1 MRPAWSPRRA
11 TSILLRQVGAP
22 RTRARMRKLLIV
34 VALGLPSLARA
45 ATWTLDPAH
54 TSVQFS
60 VRHLM
65 VSTVRGAFG
74 KVTGTVQVD
83 EKDLARSKIQ
93 ATIDAASI
101 DTRIEKRDAHLKSP
115 DFLDV
120 AKYPTI
126 TFVSKKIEQVDP
138 GHFKV
143 TGDLTLHGVTREVSL
158 DVEGPTPE
166 IKDPQGKVRAGAQ
179 ATTKINRKD
188 FGVTWNQ
195 ALEAGVVAGG
205 AARRAGAGGQE
216 ERHAG
221 QVRGAVRRVVL
232 APDLLVGHLV
242 PPHAVVGRAEHIVKD
257 VEADPGHRLHVA
269 GIDGAREA
277 GGGREEPPVPRRI
290 AHGAEA

>member
-1 MRPAWSPRRA
+1 
-11 TSILLRQVGAP
+11 
-22 RTRARMRKLLIV
+22 MRKLLIV

-83 EKDLARSKIQ
+83 EKDLTRSKIQ

-101 DTRIEKRDAHLKSP
+101 DTRIEKRDTHLKSP

-166 IKDPQGKVRAGAQ
+166 IKDPMGKVRAGAQ

-188 FGVTWNQ
+188 FGVTWNL
-195 ALEAGVVAGG
+195 ALEAGGVAVSD
-205 AARRAGAGGQE
+205 E
-216 ERHAG
+216 
-221 QVRGAVRRVVL
+221 VT
-232 APDLLVGHLV
+232 
-242 PPHAVVGRAEHIVKD
+242 ITID
-257 VEADPGHRLHVA
+257 VEATKETA
-269 GIDGAREA
+269 A
-277 GGGREEPPVPRRI
+277 GG
-290 AHGAEA
+290 